1 MLIVSINNVYV
12 IWSHDTAPLGL
23 SVRWHPT
30 EIRAVSH
37 DHTVIFGR
45 SNWLEYIYIF
55 FARTLKDNISASTDW
70 IYTNLGLMER
80 SEPAE
85 FRRSFLIKIGLVDVE
100 IFALPSHKFEARK
113 PCLLRDLAWLS
124 DKTLRRDDASDE
136 PDIRKKYTFRSCVYT
151 SLPNT
156 LYQR

>member
-1 MLIVSINNVYV
+1 
-12 IWSHDTAPLGL
+12 
-23 SVRWHPT
+23 
-30 EIRAVSH
+30 
-37 DHTVIFGR
+37 
-45 SNWLEYIYIF
+45 
-55 FARTLKDNISASTDW
+55 
-70 IYTNLGLMER
+70 MER

-113 PCLLRDLAWLS
+113 SCLLRDLAWLS

-151 SLPNT
+151 SLSNT
-156 LYQR
+156 SYQR